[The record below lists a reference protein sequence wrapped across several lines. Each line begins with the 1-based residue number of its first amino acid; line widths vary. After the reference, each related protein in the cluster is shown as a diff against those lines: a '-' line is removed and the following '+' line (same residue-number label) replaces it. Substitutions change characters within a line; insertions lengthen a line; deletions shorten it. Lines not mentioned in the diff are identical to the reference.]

1 MIRPRRTHHVHHL
14 DPKPSPVLHVPN
26 QDLSPHLVLRG
37 ALDRLTA
44 ALDSGPELAWVPQ
57 EAPQEAM
64 QPASTRPTEGMRRNE
79 LVNKNEHA
87 NVNEVASKNVPA
99 SSRCSPLDLRISAKA
114 DLPGSVEV
122 VEAARAVDL
131 RLHQALVAMSLPASV
146 ELVDDEFD
154 CMNRKF
160 CASRAIFPF
169 RHLVDARSS
178 LCMFFL

>member
-1 MIRPRRTHHVHHL
+1 
-14 DPKPSPVLHVPN
+14 
-26 QDLSPHLVLRG
+26 
-37 ALDRLTA
+37 
-44 ALDSGPELAWVPQ
+44 
-57 EAPQEAM
+57 M